1 MTAKAGLHPV
11 VGIAL
16 IALASTSVV
25 ASSARAQDTCLTA
38 PDAPAPAGTHWYYRT
53 DQATQRKCW
62 YTRPQ
67 DQAAQPQS
75 EQQTTQSASTATQ
88 AASDKLA
95 RRVQAALAAKGGKAT
110 QQDAQPAPRAGG
122 EPTINAAAWVD
133 PTPAVSKVTWP
144 APPPPP
150 PADDANATTAGPA
163 SAAAAT
169 PNVAAENP
177 PAVQP
182 SNATSDPSGGT
193 AAGVGS
199 AGGQTAIKAGAEPS
213 KPTVFPSD
221 MPNAMGLAG
230 VIALLIAG
238 FFLRRSVAKAFR
250 PRRKVV
256 TERREPVLTA
266 NVAADPP
273 TPQRLARS
281 PNLVPGNAA
290 SDHTIDEVED
300 ALRKLAQ
307 RFRRPRSTPF
317 KIVPPIRSGES
328 AEAEIRSRPSG
339 PNPPPKVSA

>member
-11 VGIAL
+11 VGIVL
-16 IALASTSVV
+16 IALAGASVI
-25 ASSARAQDTCLTA
+25 ASSARAEETCLVA
-38 PDAPAPAGTHWYYRT
+38 PNAPAPAGTHWYYRT

-67 DQAAQPQS
+67 DQAAQPQP
-75 EQQTTQSASTATQ
+75 EQQTPQSSAATQ

-95 RRVQAALAAKGGKAT
+95 RRVQAAFAAKGGKAT
-110 QQDAQPAPRAGG
+110 QQDPQPGPRAGG
-122 EPTINAAAWVD
+122 EPKIDAAAWID
-133 PTPAVSKVTWP
+133 PTPAVSTVTWP

-150 PADDANATTAGPA
+150 ADDDTNATTAGPA
-163 SAAAAT
+163 SAAAPT
-169 PNVAAENP
+169 PSVAAENP
-177 PAVQP
+177 PAAQP
-182 SNATSDPSGGT
+182 SNATSDLSGGT
-193 AAGVGS
+193 AAGGGS
-199 AGGQTAIKAGAEPS
+199 ASPQPADKAGAEPS
-213 KPTVFPSD
+213 KPTVVPSD
-221 MPNAMGLAG
+221 MPRSMVLAG

-266 NVAADPP
+266 NVAVEPP
-273 TPQRLARS
+273 MPQRLARS

-290 SDHTIDEVED
+290 ADYNIDEVED

-317 KIVPPIRSGES
+317 KPIQPFNASDS
-328 AEAEIRSRPSG
+328 AG
-339 PNPPPKVSA
+339 PRVRHTP